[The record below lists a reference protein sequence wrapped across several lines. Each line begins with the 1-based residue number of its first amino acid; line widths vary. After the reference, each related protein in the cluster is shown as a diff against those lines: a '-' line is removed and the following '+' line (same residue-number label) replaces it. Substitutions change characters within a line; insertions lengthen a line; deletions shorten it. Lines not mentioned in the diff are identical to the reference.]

1 MKKETLNLYND
12 INRAIIK
19 CRGIYS
25 AWSVNHGISYHEMLV
40 IYTIREFGFCT
51 QKQICDS
58 YLLPRQTMNNV
69 IRGMRENGLLMYSR
83 EYSHG
88 REKAFVLSDK
98 GDEYAAPLLAS
109 LDVMESA
116 TLELLGIEKMVILT
130 QLLFEYDEALAA
142 VMKKTE
148 KD

>member
-1 MKKETLNLYND
+1 MEKESLNLYND

-25 AWSVNHGISYHEMLV
+25 AWSARHGISYHEMLV

-69 IRGMRENGLLMYSR
+69 ISGMRKNGLLVYSG
-83 EYSHG
+83 EHSIG
-88 REKAFVLSDK
+88 REKAFILSDK
-98 GDEYAAPLLAS
+98 GENYAAPLLIS
-109 LDVMESA
+109 LDTLESGALKQLGSEKLAMLIQLLLEYDKALSTVMEA
-116 TLELLGIEKMVILT
+116 
-130 QLLFEYDEALAA
+130 
-142 VMKKTE
+142 KKE
-148 KD
+148 

>member
-1 MKKETLNLYND
+1 MKTESQNLFND

-25 AWSVNHGISYHEMLV
+25 AWSANHEISYHEMLV

-69 IRGMRENGLLMYSR
+69 ITRMRKADLLAYSGER
-83 EYSHG
+83 SVG

-98 GDEYAAPLLAS
+98 GEEYAAPLLTS
-109 LDVMESA
+109 LNAFESGALERLGSEKMAMLIQLLSEYDKALYSVMEP
-116 TLELLGIEKMVILT
+116 
-130 QLLFEYDEALAA
+130 
-142 VMKKTE
+142 KKE
-148 KD
+148 

>member
-1 MKKETLNLYND
+1 MKKESLNLYND

-25 AWSVNHGISYHEMLV
+25 AWSVAHGISYHKMLV

-69 IRGMRENGLLMYSR
+69 IKGMRENGLLTYSR
-83 EYSHG
+83 EHSLG

-98 GDEYAAPLLAS
+98 GVEYVAPLLTS
-109 LDVMESA
+109 LDALESGA
-116 TLELLGIEKMVILT
+116 LKQLGREKMAMLM
-130 QLLFEYDEALAA
+130 QLLFEYDKVLAT
-142 VMKKTE
+142 VMKKTKKE
-148 KD
+148 

>member
-25 AWSVNHGISYHEMLV
+25 AWSVAHGISYHEMLV

-69 IRGMRENGLLMYSR
+69 IRGMRENGLLTYSK
-83 EYSHG
+83 EHSPG

-98 GDEYAAPLLAS
+98 GKQYVAPLLVS
-109 LDVMESA
+109 LDAMESG
-116 TLELLGIEKMVILT
+116 TLELLGSEKMAMLT
-130 QLLFEYDEALAA
+130 QLLFEYDKALAS
-142 VMKKTE
+142 VMKKT
-148 KD
+148 KRD